1 MTATD
6 ITRRLTYHEIDNNNE
21 NDNDILF
28 SLKGDYSVGK
38 IYKQT
43 WNLKTG
49 KKKKKIVTVNL
60 NSNMYLL
67 QNNANHFNLIFFNQ

>member
-49 KKKKKIVTVNL
+49 KKKKKKKK
-60 NSNMYLL
+60 
-67 QNNANHFNLIFFNQ
+67 

>member
-28 SLKGDYSVGK
+28 SLKSDYSVGK

-49 KKKKKIVTVNL
+49 KKKKKKK
-60 NSNMYLL
+60 
-67 QNNANHFNLIFFNQ
+67 

>member
-28 SLKGDYSVGK
+28 SLQGDYSVGK

-49 KKKKKIVTVNL
+49 KKKKKKIE
-60 NSNMYLL
+60 NSDR
-67 QNNANHFNLIFFNQ
+67 QPK